1 MRRNPSERRDF
12 GPTWPEVPQGLG
24 LAPTSGIFQVSAE
37 AGTWKIRKCIDTCI
51 ACRLAQAP
59 ENGRKTVSYFA
70 KTELTFNL
78 KRSMIN
84 KNE

>member
-1 MRRNPSERRDF
+1 MNAIKSYPDFCGYGFVLFNRRMRFKELKVIPTFFVRKPVFISFLSKGRDN
-12 GPTWPEVPQGLG
+12 
-24 LAPTSGIFQVSAE
+24 
-37 AGTWKIRKCIDTCI
+37 
-51 ACRLAQAP
+51 RLAQAP